1 MNLHITN
8 TPDSDEEEF
17 VIASL
22 WKHNEQYDAVDISP
36 LFLNFK
42 DDENNI
48 IAGLISR
55 TWWGAL
61 EVQYLWVSEKHRKS
75 GLGRQLMQAA
85 EKEALNRG
93 CHLAYVDTFE
103 FQAKGFYEK
112 LGYKEYGNLPGYAH
126 KHTRHYL
133 AKLIR

>member
-1 MNLHITN
+1 MNLNITD
-8 TPDSDEEEF
+8 TPESDEEEF

-22 WKHNEQYDAVDISP
+22 WKHNAQYDAVDISP

-61 EVQYLWVSEKHRKS
+61 EVQYLWVSDKHRKS

-85 EKEALNRG
+85 EKEALKRD

-126 KHTRHYL
+126 RHTRHYL

>member
-22 WKHNEQYDAVDISP
+22 WKHNEQYEAVDISP

-61 EVQYLWVSEKHRKS
+61 EVQYLWVSEKYRKS
-75 GLGRQLMQAA
+75 GLGRQLMQVA
-85 EKEALNRG
+85 EKEALKRG
-93 CHLAYVDTFE
+93 CHLAYVDTFG

>member
-1 MNLHITN
+1 MNLNITN

-22 WKHNEQYDAVDISP
+22 WKHNEKFDAVDISP

-75 GLGRQLMQAA
+75 GLGRQLMQTA

-112 LGYKEYGNLPGYAH
+112 LGYREYGNLPGYAH

>member
-22 WKHNEQYDAVDISP
+22 WKHNAQYDAVDISP

-112 LGYKEYGNLPGYAH
+112 LGYREYGNLPGYAH

>member
-1 MNLHITN
+1 MNLNITH

-61 EVQYLWVSEKHRKS
+61 EVQYLWVSDKYRKS

-112 LGYKEYGNLPGYAH
+112 LGYEEYGNLPGYAH

>member
-1 MNLHITN
+1 MNLHITH

-22 WKHNEQYDAVDISP
+22 WKHNEQYDAVDIFP

-61 EVQYLWVSEKHRKS
+61 EVQYLWVSEKYRKS
-75 GLGRQLMQAA
+75 GLGRQLMQSA
-85 EKEALNRG
+85 EKEALKRG
-93 CHLAYVDTFE
+93 CHLAYVDTFD

-126 KHTRHYL
+126 KHIRHYL

>member
-1 MNLHITN
+1 MNLHITH

-22 WKHNEQYDAVDISP
+22 WKHNEQYDTVDIFP

-61 EVQYLWVSEKHRKS
+61 EVQYLWVSEKYRKS
-75 GLGRQLMQAA
+75 GLGRQLMQFA
-85 EKEALNRG
+85 EKEALKRG

-126 KHTRHYL
+126 RHTRHYL

>member
-1 MNLHITN
+1 MNLNVTD
-8 TPDSDEEEF
+8 TPESDEEEF

-22 WKHNEQYDAVDISP
+22 WKHNAQYDAVDISP

-42 DDENNI
+42 DDDNNI

-61 EVQYLWVSEKHRKS
+61 EVQYLWVSEKYRKS

-85 EKEALNRG
+85 EKEALKRD
-93 CHLAYVDTFE
+93 CHLAYVDTFA

>member
-1 MNLHITN
+1 MNLNITN

-22 WKHNEQYDAVDISP
+22 WKHNEQFDAVDISP

-112 LGYKEYGNLPGYAH
+112 LGYREYGNLPGYAH

>member
-1 MNLHITN
+1 MNLNVTD
-8 TPDSDEEEF
+8 TPEPDEEEF
-17 VIASL
+17 VIESL
-22 WKHNEQYDAVDISP
+22 WKHNEQYESVDISP

-61 EVQYLWVSEKHRKS
+61 EVQYLWVSEAYRKS
-75 GLGRQLMQAA
+75 GLGRKLMQKA
-85 EKEALNRG
+85 ENEALKRG
-93 CHLAYVDTFE
+93 YHQAYVDTFG

-112 LGYKEYGNLPGYAH
+112 LGYTEYGNLPGYAH